1 MIFQLIARSSQLAN
15 RRAPRSTGHV
25 CNSCGHMFAARP
37 GDHLGA
43 IYCGPCLDS
52 TDDPVTAEHYWDL
65 GGGD

>member
-1 MIFQLIARSSQLAN
+1 MLHALTPKPSPSAR
-15 RRAPRSTGHV
+15 PRHPRTDHTCV
-25 CNSCGHMFAARP
+25 SCGQQFGARP

-43 IYCGPCLDS
+43 IFCATCLDE